1 MLKEAKFLLSVFC
14 HWLSELSWH
23 VCYWYDTCASHVT
36 LHWWIISIVT
46 EQQLPLP
53 PVHSIVQ
60 FKLKGPLNCID
71 VTKDHCSIYWRS
83 CVSWWTMRDS
93 LNSVIHAPE
102 SIMHQLMWVSQSKL
116 LMLSKNRV
124 SVTIDNSAIVSMI
137 SWLLMPIPLLLTTMT
152 LLRIWEMRL
161 IQNMTNIGE
170 FWEWVETPWI
180 CQCLWSV
187 VTSEVLHQLGARKTR
202 SQKLW

>member
-1 MLKEAKFLLSVFC
+1 MSPRITALF
-14 HWLSELSWH
+14 
-23 VCYWYDTCASHVT
+23 
-36 LHWWIISIVT
+36 
-46 EQQLPLP
+46 
-53 PVHSIVQ
+53 
-60 FKLKGPLNCID
+60 ID
-71 VTKDHCSIYWRS
+71 VLLVFH
-83 CVSWWTMRDS
+83 WWTMGDS

-161 IQNMTNIGE
+161 IQKMTNVGE

-180 CQCLWSV
+180 CECMISSDFWSAPSAW
-187 VTSEVLHQLGARKTR
+187 SEEDKITKVMVMFGFLQPKALFLDKVPEYESGDGAGDAWNHSSFLRFISGVILR
-202 SQKLW
+202 N